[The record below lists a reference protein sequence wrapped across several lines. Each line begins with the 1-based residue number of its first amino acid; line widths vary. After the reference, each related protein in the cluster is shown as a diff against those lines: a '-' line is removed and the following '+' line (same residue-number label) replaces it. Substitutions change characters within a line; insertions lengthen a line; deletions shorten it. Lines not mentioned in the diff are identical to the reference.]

1 MKLKILSLIAMFTIS
16 GLAAAASGTGGPG
29 MHAHG
34 VQQPMPSLMRVIK
47 RHADQLNLSD
57 EQNTQ
62 LAAWHD
68 QNHRVVHGKLAE
80 IQAIEKEMQ
89 QAVIDGANR
98 AQINGYIARMDA
110 LRDQIVSTK
119 LACRNNMRAILD
131 DGQWQ
136 TLARLYRENLM

>member
-1 MKLKILSLIAMFTIS
+1 MKLKILSFAAM
-16 GLAAAASGTGGPG
+16 LAITNLTTAASGY
-29 MHAHG
+29 G
-34 VQQPMPSLMRVIK
+34 VQARVAQQPMPSLMRVIK

-68 QNHRVVHGKLAE
+68 QNHGVVHGKLAE
-80 IQAIEKEMQ
+80 IQAIRKEMQ

-110 LRDQIVSTK
+110 LRDQVVSTK
-119 LACRNNMRAILD
+119 LACRNNMRAVLD

-136 TLARLYRENLM
+136 ILARLYRENLM